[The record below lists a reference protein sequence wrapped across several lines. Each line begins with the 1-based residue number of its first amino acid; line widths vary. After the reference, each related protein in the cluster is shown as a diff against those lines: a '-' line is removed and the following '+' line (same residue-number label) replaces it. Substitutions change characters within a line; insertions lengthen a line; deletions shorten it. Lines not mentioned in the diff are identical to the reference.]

1 MIVIL
6 RTRCGC
12 ERPCSISPDH
22 GRQPILVAM
31 YSNMQSVVMTADA
44 SLVPQTTYYETRT
57 FTFEGRMEGK
67 YRVYEERR

>member
-1 MIVIL
+1 
-6 RTRCGC
+6 
-12 ERPCSISPDH
+12 
-22 GRQPILVAM
+22 M

-44 SLVPQTTYYETRT
+44 SLVPQTTYYEIRT